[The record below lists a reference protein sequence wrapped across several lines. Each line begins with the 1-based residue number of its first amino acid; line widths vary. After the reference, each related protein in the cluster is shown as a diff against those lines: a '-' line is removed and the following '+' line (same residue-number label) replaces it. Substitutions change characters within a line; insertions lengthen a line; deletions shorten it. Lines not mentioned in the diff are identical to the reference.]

1 MWLTRHLLRIAA
13 VAGTMVF
20 ILTGCSKNSTGD
32 DVSDGT
38 APSIVTDLS
47 VSGVTATS
55 VSLTWTASG
64 DDGSSGRASR
74 YDLRYWDHEID
85 WSNFDSALQATGEPS
100 PSTAGQTETA
110 TVSGLKTD
118 SIYYFALKVFD
129 EAGNYPGVSNCVTA
143 TCFADHVVVF
153 PDDGLE
159 GAVRAEIGLLSGDIY
174 RSALMSMTDL
184 NAYNLGIVDLSGLEQ
199 CTSLDY
205 LDLGDNA
212 ITDLDSLASLTTL
225 TRLYLS
231 RNQVTD
237 LSPISGLPI
246 LEVLSVSGNNISD
259 ISCLVGMSTL
269 LEIDLRNNNIT
280 DIGPLV
286 TNTNLDTGV
295 VVWLTANPLNLQSV
309 EEHIP
314 ALRARGVIVNWWPD
328 VQPPTTV
335 ADLTID
341 STGATWVTLSWTAP
355 SDNSIDTRAYG
366 YDLRYSTDSAT
377 AAAWTTATPVN
388 GLPAPDLPGTA
399 QSVRIEDLT
408 TETTYFLAIKSRDI
422 YGNWSGR
429 SNVVKA
435 KLFENIA
442 VAIPD
447 DSLEMVLRE
456 KLNRPAGDFYRTDL
470 DTIIELRAQ
479 DRGIQDLTGLEYC
492 ESLQVLDLM
501 SNQISDLDP
510 LDSLFSLMQ
519 LQLDGNV
526 VDDLSPLT
534 ALTGLQTLQI
544 SRNPITN
551 LAPVASLT
559 ELWYLEAMDIDAV
572 DFTPLSSLSDL
583 RYLFVESNNLTDI
596 SFLAECHQLTYLY
609 LDLNAI
615 SDLEPLSGLTQLQT
629 LSMRYNQ
636 ISDLSPLVNNSGIGS
651 GDAINL
657 QNNPLSQQSLD
668 EHIPALQARGVTVSY

>member
-1 MWLTRHLLRIAA
+1 MWLTRHLLRVAA

-20 ILTGCSKNSTGD
+20 IFTGCSKNSTGD

-100 PSTAGQTETA
+100 PSTAGQSETA

-184 NAYNLGIVDLSGLEQ
+184 TAYNLGIVDLSGLEQ

-231 RNQVTD
+231 RNQITD
-237 LSPISGLPI
+237 LNPISVLPI
-246 LEVLSVSGNNISD
+246 LEVLSVSWNNISD

-280 DIGPLV
+280 DISPLV

-295 VVWLTANPLNLQSV
+295 VVWLTANPLNLPSV

-328 VQPPTTV
+328 VQPPTSIT
-335 ADLTID
+335 DLAVD
-341 STGATWVTLSWTAP
+341 SSGATWAAISWTAP
-355 SDNSIDTRAYG
+355 SDNSPDTRAYG
-366 YDLRYSTDSAT
+366 YDLRYSVDSTEVATWTD
-377 AAAWTTATPVN
+377 ATPLN
-388 GLPAPDLPGTA
+388 QLPDPDLPGTN
-399 QSVRIEDLT
+399 QSVTVNDLT
-408 TETTYFLAIKSRDI
+408 TETTYFFAIKARDI

-429 SNVVKA
+429 SNITKA
-435 KLFENIA
+435 RLFED
-442 VAIPD
+442 VTVVVPD
-447 DSLEMVLRE
+447 DSLEAALRE
-456 KLNRPAGDFYRTDL
+456 TLGKPTGDILRSDL
-470 DTIIELRAQ
+470 DTLLEIHAQ
-479 DRGIQDLTGLEYC
+479 YRGIVSLTGLEYC
-492 ESLQVLDLM
+492 AQLRVLDLM
-501 SNQISDLDP
+501 GNQITDISTVSVLSK
-510 LDSLFSLMQ
+510 LQQ
-519 LQLDGNV
+519 LQIDANDV
-526 VDDLSPLT
+526 SDLSPVASLDN
-534 ALTGLQTLQI
+534 LQTLQI
-544 SRNPITN
+544 SGNPISDLT
-551 LAPVASLT
+551 PISSL
-559 ELWYLEAMDIDAV
+559 EQVWLFEAMNLTTS
-572 DFTPLSSLSDL
+572 DFSPVGNLSVL
-583 RYLFVESNNLTDI
+583 RHLFVSVNGITDI
-596 SFLAECHQLTYLY
+596 SFLAPCTQLTLLY
-609 LDLNAI
+609 ADANAI
-615 SDLEPLSGLTQLQT
+615 SDLSPLTSLTLLET
-629 LSMRYNQ
+629 VSLSYNQ
-636 ISDLSPLVNNSGIGS
+636 ITDLSSLVNNSGIGS

-657 QNNPLSQQSLD
+657 QHNPLSQQSLD